1 MKVRIALVFAI
12 CGSRL
17 LLPPSMSLDQAQ
29 ILASLKKN
37 VKQSSK
43 EELQSLDK
51 KIEAMETKTLAGT
64 IQKEGAHAGKSIME
78 IYRESPSYFHWIVGH
93 QFENPKFRMMVHYA
107 QRMAKETKGY
117 KKEEATPKVKKT
129 GETKSIPEAEPSLSK
144 SSSDD
149 EEFEMLNQSLSS
161 HQKDSTTS
169 RATDLDTI
177 SQMLVHNQQHM
188 QQIQEGVMMVQGSCA
203 SMESRV
209 NTLETIVQQLAALQT
224 QPRG

>member
-1 MKVRIALVFAI
+1 
-12 CGSRL
+12 
-17 LLPPSMSLDQAQ
+17 MSLDQAH
-29 ILASLKKN
+29 ASLKKN

-64 IQKEGAHAGKSIME
+64 ILKEGAHAGKSIME

-169 RATDLDTI
+169 RVTDLDTI

-224 QPRG
+224 QPRGWDPAADTVTIKMQSCCVSRLK

>member
-1 MKVRIALVFAI
+1 
-12 CGSRL
+12 
-17 LLPPSMSLDQAQ
+17 MSLDQAQ

-51 KIEAMETKTLAGT
+51 KIEAMETKT
-64 IQKEGAHAGKSIME
+64 KEGAHAGKSIME

-169 RATDLDTI
+169 RVTDLDTI
-177 SQMLVHNQQHM
+177 SQMLVHHQQHM

-224 QPRG
+224 QPRGWDPAADAVTIKMQSCCVSRLK